1 MPYPPNG
8 PGFTPYAYYLN
19 YGRWPGPDAQIS
31 TPLVYDDCLTVEQQ
45 FASWWADQRDQTGA
59 LKQYTD
65 DKVAEEAQIRKN
77 EDERVLKEAKDY
89 ADGKAADLQAQLN
102 AEVARAKAEESRIES
117 ESKTRDSAEQ
127 NRAEAA
133 EAKLTQDLATEA
145 ARAKDAEE
153 QLQDNL
159 DAETEQRKAADSANN
174 KKIDAEITRAKKA
187 EADIEAHLDTVEDEL
202 QAADAAEQ
210 ADRIAADKKLYDIV
224 VAALKSAYLDET
236 GTMHFS
242 IEQWQ

>member
-59 LKQYTD
+59 LKKYTD
-65 DKVAEEAQIRKN
+65 DKVEEEAQIRKA
-77 EDERVLKEAKDY
+77 EDERVLSEAKDY
-89 ADGKAADLQAQLN
+89 ADGKAAELQAQLN
-102 AEVARAKAEESRIES
+102 AEIARAKSEESRIES

-159 DAETEQRKAADSANN
+159 DAEAEQRKAADSAND
-174 KKIDAEITRAKKA
+174 KAIKAEATRAKAA
-187 EADIEAHLDTVEDEL
+187 EADLTAHLE
-202 QAADAAEQ
+202 AEE

-224 VAALKSAYLDET
+224 VAALKTAYLDEA
-236 GTMHFS
+236 GTMHFT